1 MDTSIKS
8 KTFVN
13 VRKVAAVL
21 KDESDEDKIWKI
33 WTKLRLLRMRQWT
46 VVTGHRPERVV
57 TFLAP
62 RLQTEQCSELS
73 ES

>member
-1 MDTSIKS
+1 MDTPIKS

-33 WTKLRLLRMRQWT
+33 WTKLRLLRMRQ
-46 VVTGHRPERVV
+46 
-57 TFLAP
+57 
-62 RLQTEQCSELS
+62 
-73 ES
+73 